1 MTRPLPRL
9 FALALALAACDG
21 TSSPATPDASADAGA
36 DTVWLC
42 RPGLPS
48 NPCALSLDT
57 TVVSADGTTTVE
69 RAAPAVEAPIDCFYV
84 YPTIS
89 AQGTLNADLSVDP
102 ELVTIAEQ
110 QAARFSSVCRVFAP
124 VYRQVTVSGLI
135 SPTVTAANFDL
146 AYADVRRAWS
156 EYLARDN
163 NGRGVVLVGH
173 SQGAGM
179 LTRLVRERIDGDAAA
194 RARIVSALLIGGDVG
209 VPAGGDVGGDFAN
222 VPACRALDQT
232 GCVVAYSAFTMTPP
246 TGALFGRVEGAA
258 SRALCVNPAM
268 PAGEAAPLRAVFH
281 VRSMESQGVAVR
293 VPVAL
298 TTPWVT
304 YPGLFR
310 GACMA
315 ADGASWLQITE
326 SRATGD
332 TRPALADALGPA
344 WGLHLLDV
352 TLALGD
358 MVELVRQQSAR
369 WRR

>member
-1 MTRPLPRL
+1 MTRHVPRL
-9 FALALALAACDG
+9 VALSLALAACDG
-21 TSSPATPDASADAGA
+21 TSSPATTDASVDAGA

-42 RPGLPS
+42 RPGLAS

-57 TVVSADGTTTVE
+57 TAIAADGTATVE
-69 RAAPAVEAPIDCFYV
+69 RAAPTSDAPIDCFYV

-135 SPTVTAANFDL
+135 NPTVTAANFDL

-163 NGRGVVLVGH
+163 RGRGVVLLGH
-173 SQGAGM
+173 SQGAAM
-179 LTRLVRERIDGDAAA
+179 LTRLVRERIDGDATA
-194 RARIVSALLIGGDVG
+194 RARVVSALLLGGDVR
-209 VPAGGDVGGDFAN
+209 VPAGSDVGGDFAH
-222 VPACRALDQT
+222 VPACRAVDQT
-232 GCVVAYSAFTMTPP
+232 GCVVAYSAFSATPP
-246 TGALFGRVEGAA
+246 RASLFGRVDDAA

-268 PAGEAAPLRAVFH
+268 PAGGASLLRAVFH
-281 VRSMESQGVAVR
+281 VRSMESQGVAIR
-293 VPVAL
+293 TPVAL

-310 GACMA
+310 GACML
-315 ADGASWLQITE
+315 ADGASWLQVDE
-326 SRATGD
+326 ARAAGD
-332 TRPALADALGPA
+332 TRPGLADALGPA

-358 MVELVRQQSAR
+358 LVEMVRQQSAR

>member
-156 EYLARDN
+156 EYL
-163 NGRGVVLVGH
+163 
-173 SQGAGM
+173 
-179 LTRLVRERIDGDAAA
+179 DGDAAA

-268 PAGEAAPLRAVFH
+268 PAGGAAPLRAVFH